1 LGDIQPVAGGNT
13 GGEPFATPLV
23 HQPTMASPGTGGT
36 PASNDEASRITE
48 VHLTPTKHRPND
60 FPLQH
65 AVIGIDGMKKLRLHL
80 NSELQQ
86 LEIEE
91 DEVLDERW

>member
-1 LGDIQPVAGGNT
+1 V
-13 GGEPFATPLV
+13 
-23 HQPTMASPGTGGT
+23 
-36 PASNDEASRITE
+36 
-48 VHLTPTKHRPND
+48 VHLTPVPTKHRTND
-60 FPLQH
+60 FPLQQ